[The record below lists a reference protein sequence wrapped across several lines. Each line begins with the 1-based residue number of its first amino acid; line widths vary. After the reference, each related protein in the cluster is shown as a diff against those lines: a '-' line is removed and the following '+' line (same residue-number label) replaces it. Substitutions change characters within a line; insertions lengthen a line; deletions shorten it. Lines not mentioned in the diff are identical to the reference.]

1 MKTLTLTQA
10 SRALAALA
18 IAAGLTTAAPEVQA
32 QTAARVE
39 SQTRPNFGLLLD
51 PPASQSRLRR
61 RGYGAN
67 RPHWRPPE
75 NGFVPPAYQTPGV
88 EEVVLVDC
96 GGNPGS
102 GAIES
107 AIARL
112 RPGGSL
118 ILRSTAGACVGVL
131 QIDKPLTVIG
141 DAGLDP
147 RNWDRDA
154 APTLQA
160 PDGAPCV
167 VVSAGVRVTF
177 RDVVFAAPR
186 AGHASCIVGYNAEIM
201 LNRVSVRYI
210 GDEPAIIADGGLLDL
225 RDVEVDAE
233 TLSAAVVADRAS
245 VTADELWIS
254 KAVSGL
260 EITAGDGPISRLNR
274 VRLVGSSELNN
285 FGPRPIGL
293 SIIASRQQDL
303 VEVTNSKICG
313 YPDAVVLE
321 GAKFR
326 IDHSRICAT
335 LQAVTIQGGEALIEN
350 SRIVAN
356 SLGVEVVGGR
366 ATIRGNIFAGN
377 GYPTDRRR
385 GGVIEAENNIVWSAA
400 RQCGVGF
407 SPIYGNRHVPVW
419 NRGGGGGFQEPG
431 FDCANG
437 PYPREWWQ
445 QDEADLG
452 VAYDPRFSLPASFD
466 RFSAGRG
473 WYDCRGRYVDST
485 RYLDDERWYRGSE
498 GFDQECR
505 RQPGYPTQGRR
516 GYRPD
521 FNFRA
526 GIGVNV
532 EIGGSFAVGW

>member
-1 MKTLTLTQA
+1 MKTLTV
-10 SRALAALA
+10 ALSALA
-18 IAAGLTTAAPEVQA
+18 IAAGLMVAAPDAQA

-51 PPASQSRLRR
+51 PPASQTRLRR
-61 RGYGAN
+61 RGYGSH
-67 RPHWRPPE
+67 RPQWRPPE
-75 NGFVPPAYQTPGV
+75 GGSVPPSVRVAGI

-107 AIARL
+107 AVARL

-147 RNWDRDA
+147 RNWDQDA

-167 VVSAGVRVTF
+167 VVSGGVRVTF

-186 AGHASCIVGYNAEIM
+186 AGNASCIVGYNAEIL
-201 LNRVSVRYI
+201 LNRVSVRYV
-210 GDEPAIIADGGLLDL
+210 GDEPAILADGGLLDM

-233 TLSAAVVADRAS
+233 TLSPGVVADRAS
-245 VTADELWIS
+245 VNADELWIS
-254 KAVSGL
+254 NATSGL

-285 FGPRPIGL
+285 FGPRPVGL
-293 SIIASRQQDL
+293 SILASRQQDL

-335 LQAVTIQGGEALIEN
+335 LQAITIQGGEALIEN
-350 SRIVAN
+350 SRIVSN
-356 SLGVEVVGGR
+356 ELGIEVEGGR
-366 ATIRGNIFAGN
+366 ATIRGNFFGGD
-377 GYPTDRRR
+377 GYPVSRRR
-385 GGVIEAENNIVWSAA
+385 GGVIEGENNLVWTDAQACSI
-400 RQCGVGF
+400 GYT
-407 SPIYGNRHVPVW
+407 PIYGNRHVPVW
-419 NRGGGGGFQEPG
+419 NRSGFQEPG
-431 FDCANG
+431 FGCANS
-437 PYPREWWQ
+437 PYPQQWWQ
-445 QDEADLG
+445 QDEAGLG
-452 VAYDPRFSLPASFD
+452 IPYNPRYRVPANYDSF
-466 RFSAGRG
+466 RAGRG

-485 RYLDDERWYRGSE
+485 RYFDDERWYRGPE
-498 GFDQECR
+498 GFDHECR
-505 RQPGYPTQGRR
+505 RVSGYPTEGRR

-521 FNFRA
+521 FGVSASFD
-526 GIGVNV
+526 VNV
-532 EIGGSFAVGW
+532 DIGGSFAVGW